1 MTYGVFFLPKQSQ
14 KSRSVLLY
22 KGYSIKTYHPGGDPT
37 LKLAKPPLEVQLS
50 VYRPTL
56 EPCSFNTYPPL
67 EEIFISFRMVLVVCI
82 MYVCMYVCTHLFKL
96 TPNMCLLKMSLLKY
110 FYRIFF
116 FFCFFLLFFGA
127 GGGCVRG
134 ASWVVCHTN
143 LMIFSWHKEEP
154 DKLLKQ
160 IITEKDTFIWESER
174 RKQSQRTFL
183 TNIDLDPWLW
193 P

>member
-1 MTYGVFFLPKQSQ
+1 MLVQYISSFLLPEFLKNKCQVIQ
-14 KSRSVLLY
+14 
-22 KGYSIKTYHPGGDPT
+22 GYSIKTYHPGGDPT

-56 EPCSFNTYPPL
+56 EPFSFNTYPPL
-67 EEIFISFRMVLVVCI
+67 EEIFISFRMVLVVC
-82 MYVCMYVCTHLFKL
+82 MYVTVSTHLFKL
-96 TPNMCLLKMSLLKY
+96 TPTMCLLKMSLLKY

-116 FFCFFLLFFGA
+116 FFWQWG
-127 GGGCVRG
+127 VRG

-143 LMIFSWHKEEP
+143 LMIFSWHKAEP

>member
-1 MTYGVFFLPKQSQ
+1 MLKLYSEGTQKLLTYLLDSLVGEYI
-14 KSRSVLLY
+14 SVLSCELVQWTLFIKIAFVPFYHLY
-22 KGYSIKTYHPGGDPT
+22 VKGYSIKTYHPGGDPT

-116 FFCFFLLFFGA
+116 FLFFFLLFFWA
-127 GGGCVRG
+127 GGGG
-134 ASWVVCHTN
+134 AWGEHHEWFATP
-143 LMIFSWHKEEP
+143 I
-154 DKLLKQ
+154 
-160 IITEKDTFIWESER
+160 
-174 RKQSQRTFL
+174 
-183 TNIDLDPWLW
+183 
-193 P
+193 